1 MGANSNSL
9 RFKLKDLDG
18 VSANLDKFVKDFK
31 VVVNFRPEK
40 EIKSLPLKCKN
51 ADLSLL
57 FGTKDELI
65 NNKDMMGTLN
75 VAGGGGGD
83 DDKKSSPAVTPIFED
98 HPKAPPRYEFFFFC
112 IVHFS
117 VIRDLTVLKSVFSE
131 IRVRTR
137 FLVVSRQKTGLF
149 FGEKPLEF
157 IS

>member
-18 VSANLDKFVKDFK
+18 VGANLDKFVKDFK

-65 NNKDMMGTLN
+65 NNKDMMGTLD

-98 HPKAPPRYEFFFFC
+98 HPKAPPRYDFFSSALCTF
-112 IVHFS
+112 
-117 VIRDLTVLKSVFSE
+117 
-131 IRVRTR
+131 
-137 FLVVSRQKTGLF
+137 QK
-149 FGEKPLEF
+149 
-157 IS
+157 